1 MSEFEHMK
9 RLLENTGLYA
19 ITDNS
24 LIKAELMAYAA
35 GLDTYFTALDELK
48 RECFVATATTYGLQ
62 YREDMLRRPNFRPAL
77 NSRRNALL
85 KAFSITASDNTL
97 EGMEKLRDSFNVHG
111 TFSFDPATMTITFTC
126 TDNLIPVQR
135 SLLEYQMRPFM
146 PVWCQ
151 FTVV

>member
-9 RLLENTGLYA
+9 RLLENIGLYA

-62 YREDMLRRPNFRPAL
+62 YREDMLRRLMPC
-77 NSRRNALL
+77 SRRFPLPLRTIHWKGWKNFVTALMYTVPFPL
-85 KAFSITASDNTL
+85 TL
-97 EGMEKLRDSFNVHG
+97 PL
-111 TFSFDPATMTITFTC
+111 
-126 TDNLIPVQR
+126 
-135 SLLEYQMRPFM
+135 
-146 PVWCQ
+146 
-151 FTVV
+151 